1 VSKRSAANGN
11 SGSSFSHSPLPPFT
25 FKVSKRSTAN
35 GNSGSSIA
43 YPLSLIPYRI
53 SSRLPF
59 YLLPFLILLAACG
72 TDPAPATDLPAVVDN
87 TDPGVAK
94 LTDAIRADPEN
105 ADLYAQRATMQYDKQ
120 NYDAA
125 IADMVSAL
133 RIDST
138 NIGYHYNL
146 ADVYLDYYRSRLALR
161 TLQRAASLD
170 PDNVETQLRLAE
182 TQLTLKQYDGALE
195 ALNEVTRIDPRNPD
209 AYLLLS
215 QTFLETGDTA
225 RAIKSAEEAT
235 EIDPDMTDA
244 FITLGQLLFAKGLP
258 RAEQYF
264 DAAVAIDPEDAYALH
279 AKADFLRDSER
290 LPEAIET
297 YQAASR
303 ADRQY
308 VAGHFNAGLLFLE
321 LDSIQRGLTEFD
333 LVIKNDPI
341 HIRAYAYR
349 GYAREVLGD
358 TEAACKDYDI
368 SLRFSPD
375 YQFALDGY
383 ARVGCK

>member
-1 VSKRSAANGN
+1 MNRL
-11 SGSSFSHSPLPPFT
+11 SF
-25 FKVSKRSTAN
+25 
-35 GNSGSSIA
+35 
-43 YPLSLIPYRI
+43 
-53 SSRLPF
+53 
-59 YLLPFLILLAACG
+59 LLFPFLLLLAAC
-72 TDPAPATDLPAVVDN
+72 DNEPATATEELPAVVDN
-87 TDPGVAK
+87 TDPGIAK
-94 LTDAIRADPEN
+94 LTDALRADPGN
-105 ADLYAQRATMQYDKQ
+105 ADLYAQRATMQYDMH

-125 IADMVSAL
+125 ITDMISAL
-133 RIDST
+133 SIDST

-161 TLQRAASLD
+161 TLERAASLD

-182 TQLTLKQYDGALE
+182 TQLILKRYDGALE

-258 RAEQYF
+258 TAEQYF
-264 DAAVAIDPEDAYALH
+264 DAAIAIDPDDVYALH

-303 ADRQY
+303 SDRQY

-321 LDSIQRGLTEFD
+321 LDSIQRGQTEFD

-349 GYAREVLGD
+349 GYAREVLGE
-358 TEAACKDYDI
+358 TEAACKDYDTA
-368 SLRFSPD
+368 LRFSPD

>member
-1 VSKRSAANGN
+1 MSKRSAANGK
-11 SGSSFSHSPLPPFT
+11 S
-25 FKVSKRSTAN
+25 V
-35 GNSGSSIA
+35 SSIPC
-43 YPLSLIPYRI
+43 PL

-59 YLLPFLILLAACG
+59 LLFPFFLFLVSCG
-72 TDPAPATDLPAVVDN
+72 NDKAPTEELPAVVDN

-94 LTDAIRADPEN
+94 LTEAIRADPEN
-105 ADLYAQRATMQYDKQ
+105 ADLYTQRATMQYDKQ

-125 IADMVSAL
+125 IVDMVTAL
-133 RIDST
+133 QLDST
-138 NIGYHYNL
+138 NIEYHYNL

-290 LPEAIET
+290 LPEAIAT
-297 YQAASR
+297 YQAASM

-321 LDSIQRGLTEFD
+321 LDSIQRGVIEFD

-349 GYAREVLGD
+349 AYAKEVLGE
-358 TEAACKDYDI
+358 TAAACKDYDMA
-368 SLRFSPD
+368 LRFSPD

-383 ARVGCK
+383 ARSGCE